1 MAERQRWRPRF
12 SLAER
17 QRRRQGAERGF
28 WSFSPR
34 SPVRQMGY
42 LGRDEPVR
50 YRGFIGRDEP
60 IRWRG
65 YLGRNEVEEPSRLPV
80 RAPVPIRQLGF
91 LGRDEVEEPSRLPER
106 APVLIRQMG
115 FLSRKGKPLR
125 TLL

>member
-1 MAERQRWRPRF
+1 MYRARDRSRWRPRF

-17 QRRRQGAERGF
+17 QRRRQGAGRGFWSFSPWSPVRQRRSPEAERGF

-50 YRGFIGRDEP
+50 YRGFIGRDE
-60 IRWRG
+60 
-65 YLGRNEVEEPSRLPV
+65 
-80 RAPVPIRQLGF
+80 
-91 LGRDEVEEPSRLPER
+91 VEEPSRLPER
-106 APVLIRQMG
+106 VPVPIRQRG

>member
-1 MAERQRWRPRF
+1 MYRARDRSRWRPRF

-42 LGRDEPVR
+42 
-50 YRGFIGRDEP
+50 F
-60 IRWRG
+60 
-65 YLGRNEVEEPSRLPV
+65 GRNEVEEPSRLPV
-80 RAPVPIRQLGF
+80 RVPVP
-91 LGRDEVEEPSRLPER
+91 V
-106 APVLIRQMG
+106 RQMG

>member
-1 MAERQRWRPRF
+1 MFRARDRSRRRWRPRF

-17 QRRRQGAERGF
+17 QRRSPEAERGF

-42 LGRDEPVR
+42 IGFDEPVR
-50 YRGFIGRDEP
+50 YRG
-60 IRWRG
+60 
-65 YLGRNEVEEPSRLPV
+65 Y
-80 RAPVPIRQLGF
+80 
-91 LGRDEVEEPSRLPER
+91 LGRDEVEEPSRLPKR
-106 APVLIRQMG
+106 VPVPVRQMG

>member
-1 MAERQRWRPRF
+1 MYRARDRSRWRPRF

-17 QRRRQGAERGF
+17 QRRRQEAGRGF

-34 SPVRQMGY
+34 SPVRYRGY

-50 YRGFIGRDEP
+50 YRGFIGRDE
-60 IRWRG
+60 
-65 YLGRNEVEEPSRLPV
+65 VEES
-80 RAPVPIRQLGF
+80 
-91 LGRDEVEEPSRLPER
+91 SRLPER
-106 APVLIRQMG
+106 APVPIRQMG

>member
-1 MAERQRWRPRF
+1 MYRTRTKSRWKPRF

-17 QRRRQGAERGF
+17 QRRRQEAGRGF

-50 YRGFIGRDEP
+50 YRGYF
-60 IRWRG
+60 
-65 YLGRNEVEEPSRLPV
+65 
-80 RAPVPIRQLGF
+80 
-91 LGRDEVEEPSRLPER
+91 GRDEVEEPSRLPER
-106 APVLIRQMG
+106 APVPIRQMG
-115 FLSRKGKPLR
+115 YLGRKGKPLR